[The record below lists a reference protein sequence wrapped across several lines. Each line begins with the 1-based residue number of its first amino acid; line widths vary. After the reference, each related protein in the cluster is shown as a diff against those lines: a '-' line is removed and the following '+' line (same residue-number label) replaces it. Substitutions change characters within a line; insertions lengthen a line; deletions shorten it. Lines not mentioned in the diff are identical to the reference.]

1 MFAGTIG
8 NFLLTDR
15 IAVLNLAK
23 NQIGDEGVL
32 NLMGAVKICRSLVV
46 LNISSNEISG
56 TGFIPVFEAMEHQE
70 SLCYLDISTHDGAN
84 RNRMNKK
91 TGKAFYQMLISNRFL
106 EHLIMLGV
114 NLGN

>member
-1 MFAGTIG
+1 MFAGAIG
-8 NFLLTDR
+8 NFLLTDK

-32 NLMGAVKICRSLVV
+32 NLMRAVKLCRSLVV

-56 TGFIPVFEAMEHQE
+56 NGFIPVFEAMQHQE
-70 SLCYLDISTHDGAN
+70 SVSYLDVSTHDGAN

-91 TGKAFYQMLISNRFL
+91 SGKAFYQMLISNRFL